1 MSEQELPLTP
11 MIFQLK
17 WYDAKAKEFKEIYT
31 RKLQQALT
39 HATEAFESGSKNFII
54 VKIEID

>member
-11 MIFQLK
+11 IIFQLK
-17 WYDAKAKEFKEIYT
+17 WYDTKTKEFKEIYT

-39 HATEAFESGSKNFII
+39 HATEAFESGSKSFTII
-54 VKIEID
+54 KIQID